1 MSVASHTIASG
12 DGWQVHDVICSHGPQ
27 DRPFEE
33 QHGAIAIAA
42 VTAGTFQYRTRQGAA
57 TLVPGGLLLGNH
69 GACYECGHAHG
80 VGDRCL
86 AFHFTPSFFE
96 AVAADIPGTRSID
109 FKSAHLPPDD
119 ATLPLL
125 AEAQAAR
132 DLGDSAAFEEL
143 SLRVAGAAL
152 TLPSP
157 HAAPSPSD
165 RDARRISEAVR
176 RIEADPTA
184 AHSLATLARG
194 ARMSAYHFLRT
205 FRRVAGMTPHQFI
218 LRARLTRAALR
229 LRQGHERVTAVA
241 FEAGFNDLSTFNR
254 RFRRLLGATPRAY
267 RSRFQNR
274 G

>member
-1 MSVASHTIASG
+1 MSVATHTIAAG
-12 DGWQVHDVICSHGPQ
+12 DGWQVHDVICTHGPQ

-69 GACYECGHAHG
+69 GACFECGHAHG

-96 AVAADIPGTRSID
+96 AVAADIPGARSID
-109 FKSAHLPPDD
+109 FKTATLPPSD

-125 AEAQAAR
+125 AEAEAAR
-132 DLGDSAAFEEL
+132 DLGDGDAFEEL
-143 SLRVAGAAL
+143 ALRLAGAAL
-152 TLPSP
+152 TLPAP
-157 HAAPSPSD
+157 QTVPSPGE

-176 RIEADPTA
+176 RIEADPAA
-184 AHSLATLARG
+184 AHSLAALARG

-205 FRRVAGMTPHQFI
+205 FRRVAGMTPHQFV
-218 LRARLTRAALR
+218 LRARLTQAAQR
-229 LRQGHERVTAVA
+229 LRRGHERVTSVA
-241 FEAGFNDLSTFNR
+241 LEAGFNDLSTFNR
-254 RFRRLLGATPRAY
+254 RFRRLMGATPRLY
-267 RSRFQNR
+267 RARFQNR
-274 G
+274 